1 MYPILDISRRW
12 GAGYPDDVFE
22 VVVAFIQEHR
32 ACGELWGD
40 ANPLTPD
47 GYYFWL
53 ACSRGA
59 RLDRWVTEEM
69 AVQDLV
75 WSPLAALPN

>member
-1 MYPILDISRRW
+1 MYPILDISTRP
-12 GAGYPDDVFE
+12 GAGYSDDVFE
-22 VVVAFIQEHR
+22 VVAAFVQEHR
-32 ACGELWGD
+32 GCGGLWGD

-47 GYYFWL
+47 GYYFRL
-53 ACSRGA
+53 ACSCGA

-69 AVQDLV
+69 AIEDLV